1 MATDDLDFIRQQRL
15 LRLSLLNSN
24 VISDPVKTDHE
35 PVKRGPAS
43 SVGKDA
49 EGRSIVTLSDYQRSD
64 NEDYRYH
71 TVTNSNRT
79 QLLTREPVDHNHDND
94 TSRDA
99 TVCKPSKD
107 EEFELFVVLPSFD
120 ITKEQFVE
128 YVRIQYGIDIIV
140 RHLNEKRGRG
150 NVVTESEHT
159 YCFVACKSS
168 EDQLYLVKNMNGG
181 VIGDWEAPIKVQV
194 KKEKTANS

>member
-1 MATDDLDFIRQQRL
+1 MATNDLDFIRQQRL
-15 LRLSLLNSN
+15 ARLLNSD

-43 SVGKDA
+43 SDA

-99 TVCKPSKD
+99 TICKPSKD

-120 ITKEQFVE
+120 ITKEQLVE
-128 YVRIQYGIDIIV
+128 YIRIQYGIDVIV
-140 RHLNEKRGRG
+140 RHLNEKRGRR

-168 EDQLYLVKNMNGG
+168 EDQLYLVKNMNDG

-194 KKEKTANS
+194 KKEKTADS